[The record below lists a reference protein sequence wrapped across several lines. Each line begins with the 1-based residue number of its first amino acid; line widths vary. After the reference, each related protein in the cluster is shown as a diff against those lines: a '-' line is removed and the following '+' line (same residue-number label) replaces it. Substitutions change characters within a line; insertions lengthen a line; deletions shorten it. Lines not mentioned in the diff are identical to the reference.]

1 MSYILDALR
10 KAERDRG
17 LPRVPTLATVHQP
30 AAAPPRRRLWPWIA
44 GVVVFANAVVL
55 AWLMS
60 GTRAPELSARPAPE
74 PSRTAPAP
82 VTSPAPPAPAPS
94 RTAPAPASPAD
105 ADNVAAAGPPADER
119 RRPPAEVRPE
129 GATPPLAGPARPE
142 ADIRPPAA
150 PAAAAKAP
158 ARPSVAPTAE
168 TPPPKR
174 AAAAVRQS
182 PERASPSKPPAP
194 VADKAP
200 VAPSAAASEILEK
213 MNLQAVVYSENPRE
227 RIVFINNQKFVE
239 GQSIDGTV
247 TVERIMPDG
256 VVLTAQGERVTLR
269 AEGAGRP

>member
-44 GVVVFANAVVL
+44 GVVVLANAAVL

-74 PSRTAPAP
+74 PSHTASAP
-82 VTSPAPPAPAPS
+82 VTSPAPPAPA
-94 RTAPAPASPAD
+94 SPAD
-105 ADNVAAAGPPADER
+105 ADTVAAAGPPAEER
-119 RRPPAEVRPE
+119 RTPPAEVRPE
-129 GATPPLAGPARPE
+129 GATPPPVGSARPE

-150 PAAAAKAP
+150 PAAVAKAP

-168 TPPPKR
+168 TPSPKR
-174 AAAAVRQS
+174 AAAAVRPS
-182 PERASPSKPPAP
+182 PERVSPSRPPAP
-194 VADKAP
+194 VADKAAA
-200 VAPSAAASEILEK
+200 APSAAASEILEK

>member
-1 MSYILDALR
+1 VSYILDALR

-30 AAAPPRRRLWPWIA
+30 TTAAPRRRLWPWIA
-44 GVVVFANAVVL
+44 GVVVLANAAAL
-55 AWLMS
+55 AWLMG

-74 PSRTAPAP
+74 PSHTAPVP
-82 VTSPAPPAPAPS
+82 VTPPA
-94 RTAPAPASPAD
+94 RPAPASPPD
-105 ADNVAAAGPPADER
+105 ADKVAAAGQ
-119 RRPPAEVRPE
+119 PAEEGPKPPIAVRPE
-129 GATPPLAGPARPE
+129 PATPPVPSSARPE
-142 ADIRPPAA
+142 ADVRPPAA
-150 PAAAAKAP
+150 PAAAGKAP
-158 ARPSVAPTAE
+158 ARPSVAPATE
-168 TPPPKR
+168 TPSPRR
-174 AAAAVRQS
+174 AAAAGRPS
-182 PERASPSKPPAP
+182 PERVSSSRPPAP

-200 VAPSAAASEILEK
+200 AAPSAAASEILEK

-269 AEGAGRP
+269 ADGAGRP

>member
-30 AAAPPRRRLWPWIA
+30 AAAPARRRLWPWIA

-60 GTRAPELSARPAPE
+60 GTRAPELSVRQAPAP
-74 PSRTAPAP
+74 SRAAPAP
-82 VTSPAPPAPAPS
+82 VTSPAPPAPA
-94 RTAPAPASPAD
+94 SPAD
-105 ADNVAAAGPPADER
+105 ADSVAAAGPPADER

-129 GATPPLAGPARPE
+129 GTTPPPAGSARPE
-142 ADIRPPAA
+142 TDIRPPAA
-150 PAAAAKAP
+150 PAAAATAP
-158 ARPSVAPTAE
+158 AWPSVAPTAE

-182 PERASPSKPPAP
+182 PERVSPSRPPAP
-194 VADKAP
+194 VADKAAA
-200 VAPSAAASEILEK
+200 APSAAASEILEK
-213 MNLQAVVYSENPRE
+213 MNLQAVVYSDNPRE